1 MYSKIAG
8 FSKRATSST
17 TLEKPFEANIYHSAA
32 AGKTG
37 HRIQLFPE
45 KLPPAAE
52 QKRAG
57 IPTCKTGLTPC
68 CACLLDSGCFRKLTE
83 NDVQI
88 RGEHMAPQYWQ
99 SRPGELRAGF
109 HFLHKPTNIGQSLLR
124 IGDTLKPVKKPAS
137 PDRKVL
143 IK

>member
-45 KLPPAAE
+45 KLPLQPSE
-52 QKRAG
+52 RGQ
-57 IPTCKTGLTPC
+57 
-68 CACLLDSGCFRKLTE
+68 DSHLQNRL
-83 NDVQI
+83 N
-88 RGEHMAPQYWQ
+88 A
-99 SRPGELRAGF
+99 
-109 HFLHKPTNIGQSLLR
+109 LLR
-124 IGDTLKPVKKPAS
+124 LPS
-137 PDRKVL
+137 E
-143 IK
+143 